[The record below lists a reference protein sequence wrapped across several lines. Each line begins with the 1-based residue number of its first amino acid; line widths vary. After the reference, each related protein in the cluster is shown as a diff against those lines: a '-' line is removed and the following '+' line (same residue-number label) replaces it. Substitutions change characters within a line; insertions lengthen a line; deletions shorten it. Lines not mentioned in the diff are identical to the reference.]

1 MKGKAEDVNQAL
13 DVACPQQYPEVVHES
28 IRYSLLAGGK
38 RIRPALC
45 IAACEMLGGT
55 AEVAMPS
62 ACAMEMLHTMSLM
75 HDDLPC
81 MVSRY
86 PLCALLACSTHDVAA

>member
-1 MKGKAEDVNQAL
+1 MKFAAYMKSKAEQVNAAL
-13 DVACPQQYPEVVHES
+13 DKACPVAYPETVTES

-45 IAACEMLGGT
+45 LAACEMLGGDVS
-55 AEVAMPS
+55 VAMPS
-62 ACAMEMLHTMSLM
+62 ACAMEMIHTMSLM

-81 MVSRY
+81 MVRPPAAP
-86 PLCALLACSTHDVAA
+86 PLVRM